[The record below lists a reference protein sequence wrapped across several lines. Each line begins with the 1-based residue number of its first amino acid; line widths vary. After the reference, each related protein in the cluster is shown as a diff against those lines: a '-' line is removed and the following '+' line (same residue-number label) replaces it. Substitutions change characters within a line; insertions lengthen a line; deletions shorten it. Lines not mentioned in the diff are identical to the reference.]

1 MSWNPEQ
8 QRLDN
13 EKALANPQ
21 PGDYWN
27 EMFCP
32 YFVVV
37 DVKGSKVTVL
47 SCLGG
52 EKSFTRKHEL
62 NARLEV
68 DSGHFGFDYSKSMV
82 VDREWM
88 EKAVRYDTI
97 DGFVADVSRSEKTER
112 IAQEWRNWVQ
122 KDLRRQIRELEDK
135 WEQFTGWKYLKEETK
150 VT

>member
-37 DVKGSKVTVL
+37 DVKGPAITVL

-52 EKSFTRKHEL
+52 PNSFTRKHEL